1 MKKINTLFLVDD
13 DSVFQYLTRKLL
25 LKTAMV
31 KHIKIFNNGQ
41 EAIDFLKAVQ
51 GKKEEIPEIIL
62 LDLSMPVM
70 DGWEFLEEYLMLQ
83 PRLEKRITIYIISSS
98 INPRDIERAKK
109 INAVTDFIIKPVTR
123 EKFSEIISK
132 L

>member
-31 KHIKIFNNGQ
+31 KQIKIFNNGQ
-41 EAIDFLKAVQ
+41 EAIDFLKTVQ
-51 GKKEEIPEIIL
+51 GRKEEIPEIIL